1 MAGYTELLLDIVEK
15 YRRADNPWPAT
26 KRQIARW
33 ALDHKLW
40 EPHPSTMLDQFAR
53 ELGRAMREDYIT
65 DPQGR
70 SVRAKH
76 VAPFKKEG
84 GEQQYL
90 WGDMRDR
97 QRGFMEIALQ
107 HRRNLVLRD
116 CRQLKV
122 DMDSFNQ
129 NYNDGE
135 PIQLSF
141 NFTNDIEEMELQNLA
156 KLN

>member
-1 MAGYTELLLDIVEK
+1 MGYRKAGN
-15 YRRADNPWPAT
+15 RWPAT
-26 KRQIARW
+26 KRQIAQW
-33 ALDHKLW
+33 AMENGLW
-40 EPHPSTMLDQFAR
+40 QPHPSAMLDQFSR
-53 ELGRAMREDYIT
+53 ELGRAMREEYIT

-84 GEQQYL
+84 GEQAYF
-90 WGDMRDR
+90 WGDIRDR
-97 QRGFMEIALQ
+97 QRGFMETALQ
-107 HRRNLVLRD
+107 HRRSSIVGD

-122 DMDSFNQ
+122 DTDSFNQ

-141 NFTNDIEEMELQNLA
+141 DFTYDIEEMELANLA